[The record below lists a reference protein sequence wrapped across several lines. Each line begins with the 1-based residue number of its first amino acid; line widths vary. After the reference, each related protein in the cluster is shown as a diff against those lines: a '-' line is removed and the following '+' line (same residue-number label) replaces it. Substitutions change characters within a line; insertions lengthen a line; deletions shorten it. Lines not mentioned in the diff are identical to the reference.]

1 MREKNIMN
9 RLTALII
16 SMIMAIGILYVPAN
30 AASAAE
36 ESKNEI
42 GLLRAVGI
50 LPNEDLSAEKMTRA
64 NFALY
69 TTRLMGMSAFD
80 ENNERYFYDVP
91 MNHYALNS
99 INKLVELGI
108 ISLDD
113 EKKFRP
119 DDVITLEEACK
130 MLVSALGYDEMA
142 RVKGGYPTG
151 YLLVSNMIGVTSN
164 LNENELSTSTAISML
179 YNALKAD
186 VEDVI
191 SISDKTTYKK
201 ANGETALSVFHGIS
215 FAEGTL
221 TATDGQTMYNDLNTE
236 SGQAYIDDTRYD
248 CSLDLSNLF
257 GSYIE
262 YYYKDGTSS
271 AKEIIYA
278 EELSDKSV
286 IIDSDDFLRYSNG
299 TVYYSKNDR
308 ETSVSTKVGG
318 TVVYNG
324 RPITTDID
332 NAVNNINY
340 GVITIKQSRNN
351 ENDLMIIEDYVDMYV
366 SAVSEKM
373 ESISDSKLT
382 NSVIEIKD
390 WETIIIKDESG
401 NIVDYKDVPGDT
413 ILSIKKS
420 NDKKLLSGYVSSA
433 IASGAAERLSEE
445 NGRAEI
451 VVEST
456 SYKLTKDCT
465 TKFKSN
471 IKLGSVYKY
480 YMNYNGKIA
489 YINTNSATNMV
500 PGYLT
505 NAIKNDNSFDNNL
518 KIRIL
523 TENGKR
529 VVYETTDKV
538 KIDGVDYTEADKMI
552 AAFPSESGDK
562 TRVEP
567 QLIMYKL
574 SGEKIK
580 EIDTYG
586 GDAANEDKKN
596 TLMRYKPEWNERSYK
611 SNRFGWKIL
620 VRTGGKLF
628 TVPSDDNINSASD
641 KKFATETTNGTTF
654 SLLSGKD
661 NNEFYKL
668 GTDAIFYDY
677 ITSKGDASY
686 PLDDAYLA
694 IVNDIYETMDSD
706 EQIINAISVLSGR
719 DGAPTMMEYSLNEG
733 LDVSGLEKGDTVRV
747 AVSGNTVMDYELIYD
762 ESSNDLPNKFPGSKW
777 QGVTDYW
784 NLYQPNTYYGE
795 AFQLSFGYVN
805 SKSDD
810 VLRWGYKSAANSDE
824 SWNQYISSSTGGSRI
839 MIWDTEQKKAYTGSL
854 ADVIDFETYGRGSR
868 VILQTCWLEF
878 RAMVVYI

>member
-1 MREKNIMN
+1 MRYNNIKH
-9 RLTALII
+9 RFTAILSAFAII
-16 SMIMAIGILYVPAN
+16 LSLLCVP
-30 AASAAE
+30 ASAASVPK
-36 ESKNEI
+36 ESENEI

-50 LPNEDLSAEKMTRA
+50 LPENHLAAEYMCRA
-64 NFALY
+64 DFALY
-69 TTRLMGMSAFD
+69 TARLIGIKVFG
-80 ENNERYFYDVP
+80 ENNDRYFYDVP

-221 TATDGQTMYNDLNTE
+221 TAIDGQTMYGDLE
-236 SGQAYIDDTRYD
+236 PEIGQAYIDDTRYD
-248 CSLDLSNLF
+248 CSLDLNKLF

-262 YYYKDGTSS
+262 YYCKNDTAR

-278 EELSDKSV
+278 EELSDKTV
-286 IIDSDDFLRYSNG
+286 VIDSNDFSRYSDG
-299 TVYYSKNDR
+299 TIYYNRNNR
-308 ETSVSTKVGG
+308 ETSLSTKVGC

-324 RPITTDID
+324 RPIKTDID
-332 NAVNNINY
+332 NAANNINY
-340 GVITIKQSRNN
+340 GTITVKQSKNN
-351 ENDLMIIEDYVDMYV
+351 GNDLMIIEDYVDMYV

-382 NSVIEIKD
+382 NSVIEIKE
-390 WETIIIKDESG
+390 WETIVIKDADG
-401 NIVDYKDVPGDT
+401 NVVDYKDIPNDT

-420 NDKKLLSGYVSSA
+420 KDKRMLSGYVSSA
-433 IASGAAERLSEE
+433 IASGAAERLTEE
-445 NGRAEI
+445 NGCAEI
-451 VVEST
+451 LVEST
-456 SYKLTKDCT
+456 NYKLTKECT
-465 TKFKSN
+465 AKFKSK

-480 YMNYNGKIA
+480 YINHNGKIA
-489 YINTNSATNMV
+489 YINVDSATNTV

-505 NAIKNDNSFDNNL
+505 NAVKNDNSFDNNL

-538 KIDGVDYTEADKMI
+538 KIDGVEYTDPDKVI

-562 TRVEP
+562 TKVEP

-574 SGEKIK
+574 SGDKIK

-596 TLMRYKPEWNERSYK
+596 TLMKYKPQWNEVIYN
-611 SNRFGWKIL
+611 SNRFGWKIH
-620 VRTGGKLF
+620 VRPGGKLF
-628 TVPSDDNINSASD
+628 TVPESDKINSSSD
-641 KKFATETTNGTTF
+641 KKFTVETTSASTF
-654 SLLSGKD
+654 SAISRKN

-686 PLDDAYLA
+686 FLNDAYIA

-706 EQIINAISVLSGR
+706 GQIINAISVLSGKN
-719 DGAPTMMEYSLNEG
+719 GAPTMMEYNINDTLNISE
-733 LDVSGLEKGDTVRV
+733 LEKGDTVRF
-747 AVSGNTVMDYELIYD
+747 AISGNTIMDYELVYD
-762 ESSNDLPNKFPGSKW
+762 ESSNDLPDKFPGSKW

-784 NLYQPNTYYGE
+784 NLYQPYTYYGD
-795 AFQLSFGYVN
+795 AFQLSFGYIN
-805 SKSDD
+805 SKADD
-810 VLRWGYKSAANSDE
+810 VLRWGYKSASSSDE
-824 SWNQYISSSTGGSRI
+824 SWNRYISSSTGGSRI
-839 MIWDTEQKKAYTGSL
+839 MIWDTEQKKAYVGSL
-854 ADVIDFETYGRGSR
+854 ADVIDYETYGRGSR
-868 VILQTCWLEF
+868 VILQTCWSDF
-878 RAMVVYI
+878 RAIVVYI